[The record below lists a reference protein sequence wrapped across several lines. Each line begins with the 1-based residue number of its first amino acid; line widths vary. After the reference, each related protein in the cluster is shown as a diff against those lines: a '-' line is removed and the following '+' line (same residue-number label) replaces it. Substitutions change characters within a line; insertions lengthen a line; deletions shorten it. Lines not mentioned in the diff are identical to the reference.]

1 MFVSQA
7 IKLLIQ
13 SRVNERGCAG
23 VRYILVI
30 GGLPRA
36 VRQQC
41 RAIRSPAVLWDALAK
56 VAHLSS
62 FSPLQRQQI
71 QLHRTAA
78 LAQKCEKLSI
88 RRPAW
93 GYVMMVS
100 QLCTRQLSR
109 CVGFPCFTLYP
120 PGGPAWCICFGV

>member
-1 MFVSQA
+1 MFISQA

-30 GGLPRA
+30 GGLPSA
-36 VRQQC
+36 VRQQG
-41 RAIRSPAVLWDALAK
+41 RGIRSPAVLSNAPAE

-62 FSPLQRQQI
+62 FSPLQKQPI
-71 QLHRTAA
+71 QLHRTISIP
-78 LAQKCEKLSI
+78 QKSEKLSI

-93 GYVMMVS
+93 GYVMMF
-100 QLCTRQLSR
+100 
-109 CVGFPCFTLYP
+109 FPL
-120 PGGPAWCICFGV
+120 